1 MKPELLLLEYIKGEH
16 KLCFKYTILNLELRF
31 DTLVESPF
39 FGLKLDFTEL
49 RQWTNFG
56 GKECVIPQ

>member
-49 RQWTNFG
+49 RQ
-56 GKECVIPQ
+56 